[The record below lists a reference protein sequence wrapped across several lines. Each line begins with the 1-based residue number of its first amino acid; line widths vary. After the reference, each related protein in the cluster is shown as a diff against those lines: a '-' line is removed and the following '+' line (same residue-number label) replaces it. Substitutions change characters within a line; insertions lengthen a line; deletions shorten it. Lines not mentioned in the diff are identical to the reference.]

1 MYVCILHGQLNN
13 KNVYNGDAGKIGLW
27 ATINYD
33 EPFICKLFSCIVFVG
48 ANIWVRIVLYKLTM
62 IIIPLLIF
70 TVQLQCS

>member
-48 ANIWVRIVLYKLTM
+48 ANI
-62 IIIPLLIF
+62 
-70 TVQLQCS
+70 